1 MEKINQLIQNW
12 PKGTVY
18 TSAFLK
24 KKGFSKQLINR
35 YKKSGW
41 LEAVGRGAYIPRNV
55 EVDWVGGVYALQQQL
70 NLPVYVGG
78 KTALVLKGQSHFI
91 TQELT
96 TAFLYGLSKTG
107 FPGWFLNYNWNV
119 NLHIVH
125 RNLFSGKLENTFSD
139 YFHKDFTIRI
149 SSPERATLEMVD
161 QIPGKQTFQEAFL
174 LMENLITLRP
184 NIIQLLLENCRSV
197 KAKRLFLYMAEKQKH
212 AWFKKI
218 SIQKVNLGKGKRS
231 IIKNGRLDNKYQ
243 ITIPA
248 EL

>member
-41 LEAVGRGAYIPRNV
+41 LEAIGRGAYIPRNV
-55 EVDWVGGVYALQQQL
+55 EVDWFGGVYALQQQL

-78 KTALVLKGQSHFI
+78 KTALGLKGQSHFI

-96 TAFLYGLSKTG
+96 TAFLYGLSKTE
-107 FPGWFLNYNWNV
+107 FPGWFLNYKWNV

-125 RNLFSGKLENTFSD
+125 RNLLSGKLENTFSD

-174 LMENLITLRP
+174 LMENLFTLRP
-184 NIIQLLLENCRSV
+184 NIVQLLLENCRSV
-197 KAKRLFLYMAEKQKH
+197 KAKRLFLYMAEKNQH
-212 AWFKKI
+212 AWFRKI
-218 SIQKVNLGKGKRS
+218 SIDKVNLGKGKRS
-231 IIKNGRLDNKYQ
+231 IVKNGKFDKKYQ
-243 ITIPA
+243 ITVP
-248 EL
+248 EEF